1 MLTKIT
7 FLISLALFWLVIA
20 GYDGIIHYPIL
31 SFISVISIFA
41 ASGYYNII
49 PKKYYNPFRLLA
61 YIFWLIREIITS
73 SLNVA
78 SIIWN
83 PSAKIKPIIAELE
96 TDFPH
101 SSPEIA
107 LFANS
112 ITLTPGTYTIDIKD
126 SKLIVHSLTTTN
138 LRDLK
143 SGMMQKE
150 IKKMLHSL

>member
-20 GYDGIIHYPIL
+20 GFDGIIHYPIL

-41 ASGYYNII
+41 ASCYYNII
-49 PKKYYNPFRLLA
+49 PKKYYNPFRLLT
-61 YIFWLIREIITS
+61 YIFWLIREIIVS

-78 SIIWN
+78 AIIWN
-83 PSAKIKPIIAELE
+83 PHSKIKPIIAELE
-96 TDFPH
+96 TDFAP
-101 SSPEIA
+101 SSAEIA
-107 LFANS
+107 LYANS
-112 ITLTPGTYTIDIKD
+112 ITLTPGTYAVDIEN

-143 SGMMQKE
+143 SGLMQKE
-150 IKKMLHSL
+150 IKKMLQQT